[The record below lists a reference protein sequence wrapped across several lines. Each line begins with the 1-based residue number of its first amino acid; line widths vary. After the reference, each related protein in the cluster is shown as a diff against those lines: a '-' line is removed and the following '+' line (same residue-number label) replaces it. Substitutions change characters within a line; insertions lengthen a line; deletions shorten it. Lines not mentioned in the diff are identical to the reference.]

1 MAEESTNDFDAVT
14 DFATYEEFLDDK
26 IEDIDRYYLEV
37 KHSTYTC
44 VIILR
49 LLIKR
54 IILKSP

>member
-37 KHSTYTC
+37 KHFM
-44 VIILR
+44 
-49 LLIKR
+49 
-54 IILKSP
+54 